1 MLTGLDQSQEE
12 QARQLVE
19 RNPDL
24 IRDIEEE
31 EARRPSAQN
40 KGIWDWIKDR
50 VLKPLC
56 RKVTFDLVDKCKR
69 H

>member
-40 KGIWDWIKDR
+40 KGGCHVIIA
-50 VLKPLC
+50 
-56 RKVTFDLVDKCKR
+56 T
-69 H
+69 